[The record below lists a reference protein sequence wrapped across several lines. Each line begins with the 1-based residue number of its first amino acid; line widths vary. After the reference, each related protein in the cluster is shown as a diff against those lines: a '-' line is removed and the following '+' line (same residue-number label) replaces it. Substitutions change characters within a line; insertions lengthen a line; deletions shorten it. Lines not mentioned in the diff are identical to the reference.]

1 MVSYKKSP
9 ILDNLFILLNLLC
22 RCWSIGRCRVLF
34 YGNKILRYTLYL
46 RGVEGVIPHKFNG
59 LRDSWG
65 WGRFNFRQLG
75 VATPVI
81 LKKEKD
87 GTESEMYLFQF
98 LSVPSDQN
106 HPPHFRSQCL
116 NYLSVQY
123 PTPDHV
129 LQKPSIVRE
138 EMPKIKKS
146 TNGFVLCKNL
156 AGKNLFQK
164 WKVMMHENSRFPV
177 VDRPE

>member
-1 MVSYKKSP
+1 
-9 ILDNLFILLNLLC
+9 
-22 RCWSIGRCRVLF
+22 
-34 YGNKILRYTLYL
+34 
-46 RGVEGVIPHKFNG
+46 
-59 LRDSWG
+59 
-65 WGRFNFRQLG
+65 
-75 VATPVI
+75 
-81 LKKEKD
+81 
-87 GTESEMYLFQF
+87 MYLFQF

-146 TNGFVLCKNL
+146 TKGFVLCKNL

-164 WKVMMHENSRFPV
+164 CKVMMHENSRFPV
-177 VDRPE
+177 VDRPERRNKRNKPFWRRVENGYVGSCKYMKKKAHSQQ

>member
-1 MVSYKKSP
+1 M
-9 ILDNLFILLNLLC
+9 
-22 RCWSIGRCRVLF
+22 
-34 YGNKILRYTLYL
+34 
-46 RGVEGVIPHKFNG
+46 
-59 LRDSWG
+59 
-65 WGRFNFRQLG
+65 
-75 VATPVI
+75 
-81 LKKEKD
+81 
-87 GTESEMYLFQF
+87 ESEMYLFQF